1 MLKVFFFF
9 NDAAANKL
17 ECLYLKPF
25 QAGSLPFSHKSDE
38 DLKEEQT
45 SAYFILNSSWPYK
58 KF

>member
-45 SAYFILNSSWPYK
+45 SAYFILNSS
-58 KF
+58 